1 MMEKEAHHQNATG
14 DARPP
19 EFDPPFSA
27 AAFLN
32 SRPVPPPPPAPLPW
46 YENRVNVWL
55 LLLPVAL
62 GLGAAIAMYAPATA
76 NRVRRPGGAGHS
88 VERQR
93 PWIVVPEMAR
103 PVKRRQTVTAQRSLL
118 RRARPVDRSVGWQS
132 SREEPAPQ
140 ASVRYA
146 APAQKRSKP
155 IVRPPVHL
163 YPRPA
168 RRTGPRVII
177 DPTPVGEN
185 AAPVSPEDSFH
196 AAVERER
203 SERQRSAEAFRL
215 AEERERRERERSE
228 AAFRQAEQLAR
239 ESRHGR

>member
-1 MMEKEAHHQNATG
+1 MEKEAHRRDATG

-19 EFDPPFSA
+19 VVDPPFSA

-32 SRPVPPPPPAPLPW
+32 SRPVQPPTPAPLPW

-62 GLGAAIAMYAPATA
+62 GLGAAIAMYVPATA
-76 NRVRRPGGAGHS
+76 NRVRRPGGTARS
-88 VERQR
+88 VVRQR
-93 PWIVVPEMAR
+93 PWIVVPETAR
-103 PVKRRQTVTAQRSLL
+103 SVKRRQTVTAQGSVL
-118 RRARPVDRSVGWQS
+118 RRARPADRSIGWRS
-132 SREEPAPQ
+132 YGEEPAPR

-146 APAQKRSKP
+146 APAEKRSEP

-163 YPRPA
+163 FPRPA
-168 RRTGPRVII
+168 HRTGPRVII
-177 DPTPVGEN
+177 DPAVVREN
-185 AAPVSPEDSFH
+185 AVPVSPEDSFH

-215 AEERERRERERSE
+215 AEEREKRERERSE
-228 AAFRQAEQLAR
+228 AAFRQAEQLER
-239 ESRHGR
+239 ESRSSP